1 MKMEALERRL
11 DRLEKK
17 IVGGANKA
25 SVPANSASTTL
36 VNVAK
41 KCGNE
46 INNRERIAPLMR
58 RTAELERYLDPS
70 FGEQYGGVSAEVKA
84 DLILA
89 HQDQIRRTADLLG
102 RVAERKKVLDSQSFG
117 SAAEL
122 EPKLAQLTK
131 IQVEQEEKCGVMTQ
145 ETLDLIGQYNEI
157 METLSKGFV
166 EYDRLI
172 SAAEL
177 KANPPKDLNK

>member
-1 MKMEALERRL
+1 MEAVERRL
-11 DRLEKK
+11 ERLEKK
-17 IVGGANKA
+17 IVGGASKA
-25 SVPANSASTTL
+25 SVPAQSVTSSL
-36 VNVAK
+36 VDVAK

-46 INNRERIAPLMR
+46 VNNRERIAPLMR

-89 HQDQIRRTADLLG
+89 HQNQIRRTADLLSQ
-102 RVAERKKVLDSQSFG
+102 VAERKKVLDSQSFA

-122 EPKLAQLTK
+122 EPKLAKLTK
-131 IQVEQEEKCGVMTQ
+131 IQVEQEETCGAVTQ
-145 ETLDLIGQYNEI
+145 DTLDLIGQYNEI
-157 METLSKGFV
+157 MDTLSKSFV

-172 SAAEL
+172 TAAEL